1 MGANKE
7 LHQVHN
13 HLRESYLTDLDL
25 SGGMY
30 LEMQERSK
38 QDLKVIVTNF
48 GFLYKAFLNG
58 RRIYKEELLKLIGIT
73 ENTPLR
79 LEHHV
84 YNFKENNK
92 SKFNVEVSE
101 INVE

>member
-92 SKFNVEVSE
+92 LKFNVEVSE

>member
-1 MGANKE
+1 MGVNKE
-7 LHQVHN
+7 LHN
-13 HLRESYLTDLDL
+13 TYRHLQESYLTDIDC
-25 SGGMY
+25 SGGLY

-38 QDLKVIVTNF
+38 QELKVIVTNF
-48 GFLYKAFLNG
+48 GTLYKAFLNG
-58 RRIYKEELLKLIGIT
+58 RRIYKDELYKIIGIT

-84 YNFKENNK
+84 YNFKKENK
-92 SKFNVEVSE
+92 SKFKVEVQE